1 MHSELTNIDL
11 LPLNSNSTPIPN
23 PPKTTTFER
32 DNEKPSLEV
41 EVLGDLLRQFFN
53 DNLTLDQ
60 KVDLLR
66 DENLGLKSEL
76 FHALCGISDALSED
90 DELGLEEQ
98 QEVIGGL
105 LGDLR
110 RLNRRNGR
118 PVESRRTTRMR
129 SGRTTNAAVS

>member
-1 MHSELTNIDL
+1 M
-11 LPLNSNSTPIPN
+11 
-23 PPKTTTFER
+23 
-32 DNEKPSLEV
+32 

-118 PVESRRTTRMR
+118 PVESRRTTRMKC
-129 SGRTTNAAVS
+129 GRTTNAAVSWKSDEGRIRSVSVYKS